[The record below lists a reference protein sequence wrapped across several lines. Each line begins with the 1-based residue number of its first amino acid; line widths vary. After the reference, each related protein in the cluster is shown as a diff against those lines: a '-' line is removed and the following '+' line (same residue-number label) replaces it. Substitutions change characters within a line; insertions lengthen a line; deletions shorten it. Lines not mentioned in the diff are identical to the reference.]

1 MIYKTKDIAFCGY
14 GLGINKRESQDGLVA
29 EKSDRIKESGS
40 GAVCILEWQRK
51 ATFSVTP
58 DDSSEWQ

>member
-40 GAVCILEWQRK
+40 GAVCILE
-51 ATFSVTP
+51 
-58 DDSSEWQ
+58 